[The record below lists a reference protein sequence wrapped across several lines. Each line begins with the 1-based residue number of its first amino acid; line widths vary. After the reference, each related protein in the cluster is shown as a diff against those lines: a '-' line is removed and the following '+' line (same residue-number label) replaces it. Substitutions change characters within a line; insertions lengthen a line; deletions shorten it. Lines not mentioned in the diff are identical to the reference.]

1 MRIGMDMEMFGKAF
15 AFVFVAL
22 VVGVF
27 AARVA
32 DTRSKSAAASAAIS
46 AAPVSAPELRSNSRS
61 VTLSRQWL
69 PFWVEPKID
78 GRPLQMVVDTGAT
91 QIALRASD
99 AARLGIHP
107 TARDYVVK
115 VATANGDYP
124 RCAGALR
131 ALELGDIVV
140 RDLSALVHADDVLGV
155 NLLGMS
161 FLSRLRWTHERGR
174 LVLEQ

>member
-1 MRIGMDMEMFGKAF
+1 LRIGMDTEMFGKAF

-115 VATANGDYP
+115 VATANGITRAALV
-124 RCAGALR
+124 RCARSNSAISWC
-131 ALELGDIVV
+131 AIFP
-140 RDLSALVHADDVLGV
+140 LSCMRTTCWV
-155 NLLGMS
+155 
-161 FLSRLRWTHERGR
+161 
-174 LVLEQ
+174 